1 VCFRLSPIALVLG
14 VLLQPR
20 SIRDGGNRQVMGRC
34 ASHLP
39 IDSTTHKKKYL
50 TPININ
56 PPTSLSA
63 LRQNQ
68 SLRCR
73 NARQVQYSSSFPGQF
88 GVLCM
93 RRAHYGK
100 VAMTVRSVCRACS
113 VRAPSIHRPS
123 AALADLQYLQGRR
136 GRTLPLLIC
145 PILKGESLLTRVR
158 D

>member
-1 VCFRLSPIALVLG
+1 MCFRLSPIALVLG

-73 NARQVQYSSSFPGQF
+73 NASASSVFEFLSRP
-88 GVLCM
+88 V
-93 RRAHYGK
+93 RRALH
-100 VAMTVRSVCRACS
+100 AARALWKSGNDGTIGVPRVQRTCS
-113 VRAPSIHRPS
+113 IDPPSISRTCR
-123 AALADLQYLQGRR
+123 LAV
-136 GRTLPLLIC
+136 
-145 PILKGESLLTRVR
+145 LTRKER
-158 D
+158 LHTPAFNLPDPER